1 MISSAL
7 LMLLSL
13 LSSVQLSAA
22 ESERCLLPEMRK
34 KLDVER
40 LSNTSWYTGL
50 QTKDITASA
59 ITCVRFSNFTST
71 TSGFGVVLTE
81 HGDRLVQFENHF
93 NYVKNGIYRVSKS
106 ERELDHAEYVRESN
120 GLDEKTVLRIDHVVA
135 DGNQVFLTDYKNYIA
150 GFICPPDPIIDN
162 EHRFVWGFFPSPNPT
177 LSQIAAFMNVLHD
190 AGIST
195 HFHSS
200 TCSETNW
207 SQSLQIPK

>member
-1 MISSAL
+1 MISSSL
-7 LMLLSL
+7 LLLLQLLSPVL
-13 LSSVQLSAA
+13 LSEAA
-22 ESERCLLPEMRK
+22 SHGCRLPEMRK

-50 QTKDITASA
+50 QTNDITASA

-71 TSGFGVVLTE
+71 TSGFRVILTE
-81 HGDRLVQFENHF
+81 HGDRFVQFENYF
-93 NYVKNGIYRVSKS
+93 NYVKDGIYRISKPDK
-106 ERELDHAEYVRESN
+106 ELDHAEYVRELN
-120 GLDEKTVLRIDHVVA
+120 GPDEKTVLRIDHVIA
-135 DGNQVFLTDYKNYIA
+135 DENQVFLTDYKNYIA
-150 GFICPPDPIIDN
+150 GFICPPDPTFDD